1 MVGILIGLQIS
12 PQIKRTMIKIGLLA
26 EIVFYKRSEYKTKS
40 SLFHHSCDIVLRMC
54 MFVWEKK
61 CVYLCVYIV
70 NIYIYTITML
80 CMYLEY
86 VYIYS
91 EYIHTHSQYIDPYL
105 YI

>member
-1 MVGILIGLQIS
+1 MVGTLIGLQIS
-12 PQIKRTMIKIGLLA
+12 SQSKEQWQKKVDWE
-26 EIVFYKRSEYKTKS
+26 EIVFYKRSEYRTKS
-40 SLFHHSCDIVLRMC
+40 SLFGHSCDIALRMC
-54 MFVWEKK
+54 MFVWVKIY
-61 CVYLCVYIV
+61 VYLCVYIV

-91 EYIHTHSQYIDPYL
+91 EYIHTHSQYIYPYL